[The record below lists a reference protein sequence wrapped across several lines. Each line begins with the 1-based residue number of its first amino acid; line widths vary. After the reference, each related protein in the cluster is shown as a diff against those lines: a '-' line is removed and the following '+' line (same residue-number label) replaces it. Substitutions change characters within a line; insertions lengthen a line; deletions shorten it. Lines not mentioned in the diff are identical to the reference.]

1 MWSAIGAIGAGLVS
15 GLFGK
20 KAAAQQTAY
29 NRQAAEEDRAF
40 QREVFQ
46 NQIQWKAQDA
56 KKAGLHPLA
65 ALGGGAY
72 SASSVSTPGVAPD
85 YSGPAMQM
93 AKGIGD
99 AFAAY
104 KSKDELAAEQAIAEL
119 RATEMHNSQKA
130 LLDAQS
136 EYYKSMAQEATK
148 RSLSYTRPMATG
160 REPVPGQ
167 VDSRDTSLRPS
178 TPGSDV
184 VIRPISLTDDE
195 SRFGRQAYDINMH
208 PDRMQEIGDEVGQVQ
223 AMLEKAARE
232 NKKYFRDELTG
243 IEYEFDRRTGKWYML
258 SGGGGGV

>member
-85 YSGPAMQM
+85 YSGPAAQM

-104 KSKDELAAEQAIAEL
+104 KTKAQLAEEAARADERAEEQHDANMRESAARTLMYNGQALE
-119 RATEMHNSQKA
+119 ATRR
-130 LLDAQS
+130 AQS
-136 EYYKSMAQEATK
+136 
-148 RSLSYTRPMATG
+148 YTVPMASG
-160 REPVPGQ
+160 REAIPGQ
-167 VDSRDTSLRPS
+167 VDANPSPYMESLNKYAWPIYPDGGHGDPVPS
-178 TPGSDV
+178 SELSEAYENAPGIFAYTPYIDA
-184 VIRPISLTDDE
+184 
-195 SRFGRQAYDINMH
+195 FYDKWRSI
-208 PDRMQEIGDEVGQVQ
+208 
-223 AMLEKAARE
+223 
-232 NKKYFRDELTG
+232 LTG
-243 IEYEFDRRTGKWYML
+243 EPIDGYYHDWRDNRWRRAKPPRHPFRFWD
-258 SGGGGGV
+258 